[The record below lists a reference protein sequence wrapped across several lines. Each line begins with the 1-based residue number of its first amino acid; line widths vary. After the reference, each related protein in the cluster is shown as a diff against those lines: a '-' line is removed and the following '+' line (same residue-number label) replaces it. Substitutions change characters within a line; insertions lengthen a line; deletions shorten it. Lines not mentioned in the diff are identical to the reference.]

1 MAENPYAAPDAPLY
15 GGGAMPPAPQPPSFL
30 EQVTGVFTEP
40 TALFQKLRQ
49 APSWVPAVISFCVLG
64 VLVTLVWGLKVDV
77 DAMLRPMLERNPN
90 IPSSQIDT
98 VIDMQKK
105 FIVPF
110 GLLGAVIAPW
120 LMVLVMGF
128 IYWLVGKGTAEAE
141 APSFEQ
147 ALSAAS
153 VPSLVGLV
161 HGLLMIVMALLR
173 PVGGL
178 TPEKLAPTSLGYFI
192 PAEHPKAVAALFAMD
207 IFAIATWVLTF
218 LAFRH
223 LLRLKPS
230 GALICTFFLVL
241 FQAGFKIVFAK

>member
-1 MAENPYAAPDAPLY
+1 MAENPYSTPEAPLY
-15 GGGAMPPAPQPPSFL
+15 GGGAAATAPKPPSFL

-64 VLVTLVWGLKVDV
+64 ILVTLVWGLKVDA
-77 DAMLRPMLERNPN
+77 DAMMRPMLERNPN
-90 IPSSQIDT
+90 IPAAQIDT
-98 VIDMQKK
+98 IIDMQKK
-105 FIVPF
+105 FILPF

-120 LMVLVMGF
+120 IMTAFMAF
-128 IYWLVGKGTAEAE
+128 WYWLVGKGTAEAE
-141 APSFEQ
+141 APTFEQ

-161 HGLLMIVMALLR
+161 HGFLMIVMALLR

-178 TPEKLAPTSLGYFI
+178 TPEKLTPTSLGYFVA
-192 PAEHPKAVAALFAMD
+192 AESPKAVAALFALD
-207 IFAIATWVLTF
+207 IFAIATWCLTF

-223 LLRLKPS
+223 LLRLKPA
-230 GALICTFFLVL
+230 GAVICTFLLVL
-241 FQAGFKIVFAK
+241 FQAGFKILFAK